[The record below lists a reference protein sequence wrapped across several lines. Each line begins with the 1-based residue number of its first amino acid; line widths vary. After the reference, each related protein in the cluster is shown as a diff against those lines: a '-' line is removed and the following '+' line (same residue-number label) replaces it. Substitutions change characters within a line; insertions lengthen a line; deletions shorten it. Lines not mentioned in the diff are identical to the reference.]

1 VEHVVDA
8 FTYFVVF
15 LFSTTLHEA
24 AHAWAALRGGD
35 LTAYKGGQ
43 VTLDPRPHIKREPF
57 GMVVLPLVSALATGW
72 PMGYA
77 SAPYNPDWARQHP
90 RRAALMAL
98 AGPGANLLLVILAA
112 LSLRIGDGAGVFF
125 APERI
130 HFGLVASSNA
140 NETWEAVSRLLSVV
154 FSLNLLLFVFNLLPF
169 FPLDGSAAITL
180 LMNRETTK
188 RYQEFLWSTPMLG
201 WIGLLAA
208 PALFHALPRAGFAWM
223 LAGGLVFFIVV
234 EVEKL
239 IIRSTGLRSAVTAVE
254 AGT

>member
-1 VEHVVDA
+1 MEQVIDA
-8 FTYFVVF
+8 ITFFVVF

-35 LTAYKGGQ
+35 LTAYHGGQ
-43 VTLDPRPHIKREPF
+43 VSLDPRPHIRREPF

-77 SAPYNPDWARQHP
+77 SAPYDPEWARRYP

-98 AGPGANLLLVILAA
+98 AGPGANLMLVILAA
-112 LSLRIGDGAGVFF
+112 LALRIGQSAGLFL

-140 NETWEAVSRLLSVV
+140 SVTWEAVSKLLSVV

-201 WIGLLAA
+201 WVGLLIAWKLFDFVFDPVFTAA
-208 PALFHALPRAGFAWM
+208 VNLIYP
-223 LAGGLVFFIVV
+223 
-234 EVEKL
+234 EV
-239 IIRSTGLRSAVTAVE
+239 RYG
-254 AGT
+254 

>member
-1 VEHVVDA
+1 MCYPPPALQWSGAYMPDLGESLL
-8 FTYFVVF
+8 YFVVF

-24 AHAWAALRGGD
+24 AHAWAALRGGA
-35 LTAYKGGQ
+35 LTAYHGGQ
-43 VTLDPRPHIKREPF
+43 VSLDPRPHIRREPF

-77 SAPYNPDWARQHP
+77 SAPYDPEWARRYP

-98 AGPGANLLLVILAA
+98 AGPGANLMLVILAA
-112 LSLRIGDGAGVFF
+112 LALRIGQSAGLFL

-140 NETWEAVSRLLSVV
+140 SVTWEAVRKLLSVV

-169 FPLDGSAAITL
+169 FPLDGSAVITL

-188 RYQEFLWSTPMLG
+188 RY
-201 WIGLLAA
+201 
-208 PALFHALPRAGFAWM
+208 
-223 LAGGLVFFIVV
+223 
-234 EVEKL
+234 
-239 IIRSTGLRSAVTAVE
+239 
-254 AGT
+254 